1 MSQKK
6 VVIKGVIIKGVYCI
20 SIRWVWNS
28 VVQIL
33 ESTID
38 TCQILTQVY
47 AHSPKEGDK
56 NQKTWFSYKTLI
68 FKLFEISKKSHF

>member
-1 MSQKK
+1 M
-6 VVIKGVIIKGVYCI
+6 IIKGVYCI

-38 TCQILTQVY
+38 THQLLTQVY
-47 AHSPKEGDK
+47 AHLPKEGDK
-56 NQKTWFSYKTLI
+56 NQKLGFNIKPWFSN
-68 FKLFEISKKSHF
+68 FFEIFKKSHF